1 MMIFSKQVKPEQKN
15 GRQQGF
21 TLIELMI
28 VVAIIGILAAVALPA
43 YQTYT
48 KRAKFAEVITAVAP
62 YKTAIDLGLQKAA
75 TGCVALADFD
85 SGACGVPAS
94 AGATGVITSVVV
106 ANGVITA
113 TGTAAFASVPI
124 LESSARSCSS
134 KPGCS
139 SLSSSPSASACS
151 GGRSTPSRGARCL
164 CTPPRGRARR

>member
-1 MMIFSKQVKPEQKN
+1 MKKFN
-15 GRQQGF
+15 QQGF

-28 VVAIIGILAAVALPA
+28 VIAIIGILAAVALPA

-113 TGTAAFASVPI
+113 TGTAAVD
-124 LESSARSCSS
+124 SATYV
-134 KPGCS
+134 
-139 SLSSSPSASACS
+139 L
-151 GGRSTPSRGARCL
+151 TPQGV
-164 CTPPRGRARR
+164 TPPIQWVESGTCATNGLC